1 MAHFAI
7 PLVNFNINTI
17 DIVIVPCQF
26 LPSPI
31 RTHPCASI
39 PRKRMPR
46 RPRILS
52 FPGAVVAF
60 CKSLRLP
67 SATNRYPRHAA
78 RRTLVPSPT
87 QVKTADMEVDD
98 SVFAHKGHSLDTV
111 DHKLSPEA
119 NVASSSSLS
128 ELQARSKSPLSLISC
143 PILEHWN
150 SSALEHSSRAKTTE
164 PPLSDEESIY
174 ALDGDERHSIGHS
187 VTLAA
192 SSQSL
197 PRPRSASP
205 EPDLGFLPL
214 SPPPSHFRARR
225 ENAWR
230 YAELDVAPRQSED
243 GPRYWPRHL
252 RLPYHFLYAF
262 CVINPHLAL
271 IDKWE
276 IRETAVQIHSADS

>member
-31 RTHPCASI
+31 RTYPCASI

-150 SSALEHSSRAKTTE
+150 SSALEVSHTLTYELVLFLLTNSTLPVPK
-164 PPLSDEESIY
+164 PPNPPCPMKNRYMRLMEMKGIPSD
-174 ALDGDERHSIGHS
+174 
-187 VTLAA
+187 TL
-192 SSQSL
+192 
-197 PRPRSASP
+197 
-205 EPDLGFLPL
+205 
-214 SPPPSHFRARR
+214 
-225 ENAWR
+225 
-230 YAELDVAPRQSED
+230 
-243 GPRYWPRHL
+243 
-252 RLPYHFLYAF
+252 
-262 CVINPHLAL
+262 
-271 IDKWE
+271 
-276 IRETAVQIHSADS
+276 